1 MIWMTWRQFR
11 TQALTVLA
19 LTAVAAT
26 GILVSGLLLHHRL
39 AAALAAC
46 APAHACDGSTP
57 AARELGSRVARVYDG
72 AQPEL
77 ELLQVLVLAVPALL
91 GLFWGAPLIGREL
104 ETGTHQLAW
113 SQTVTRTRWLAT
125 KLAVVGAATIAVA
138 AVFSLLMTW
147 WAAPLDELDGSRWPG
162 PTFATRD
169 LVPLGYAAFAF
180 ALAATLG
187 LLLRRTLP
195 AMAAT
200 LVVFVAVQ
208 LLVPG
213 FVRPH
218 LLPSTTDT
226 YAINETT
233 TSGFQGWS
241 GGPADVHFVLPAPR
255 GAWLSDEPPVVNAAG
270 QAVRIADHPRCF
282 PGLDGDT
289 TMPDNDLGAIGA
301 CLADANLHESITYHP
316 ASHYWP
322 LQWTETGMFFAL
334 AAALAATSFWWLR
347 RRQQ

>member
-19 LTAVAAT
+19 LTAAAAT
-26 GILVSGLLLHHRL
+26 GFLISGLLLHHRL

-46 APAHACDGSTP
+46 APANACDGSTP
-57 AARELGSRVARVYDG
+57 AARELGSRVAQVYDS
-72 AQPEL
+72 AQPAF

-91 GLFWGAPLIGREL
+91 GMFWGAPLIGREL

-125 KLAVVGAATIAVA
+125 KLAVVGAAAIAVA

-147 WAAPLDELDGSRWPG
+147 WAAPLDDLNGNRWPAT
-162 PTFATRD
+162 TFATRD
-169 LVPLGYAAFAF
+169 LVPLGYAAFTF

-195 AMAAT
+195 AMAVT

-208 LLVPG
+208 LFVPG

-218 LLPSTTDT
+218 LLPATTTT
-226 YAINETT
+226 YAIDEATA
-233 TSGFQGWS
+233 SSFQGYT
-241 GGPADVHFVLPAPR
+241 GTRADFHFALPTPR
-255 GAWLSDEPPVVNAAG
+255 GAWLTDRPPVQNAAG
-270 QAVRIADHPRCF
+270 QAVSMDAHAACF
-282 PGLDGDT
+282 PGLDGDGST
-289 TMPDNDLGAIGA
+289 GEPDFGRIGA
-301 CLADANLHESITYHP
+301 CLAGDNLHQSVTYHP

-322 LQWTETGMFFAL
+322 LQWMETGLLFAL
-334 AAALAATSFWWLR
+334 AGALAATCFWSLR